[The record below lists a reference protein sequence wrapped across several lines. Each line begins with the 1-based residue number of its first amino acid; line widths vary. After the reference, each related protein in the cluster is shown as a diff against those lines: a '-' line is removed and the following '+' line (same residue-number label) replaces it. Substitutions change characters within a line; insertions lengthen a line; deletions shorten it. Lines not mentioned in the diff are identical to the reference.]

1 MQIYRL
7 YRSFGNLLIISQR
20 ILFVYFL
27 AIFIPVSKHPW
38 RKFYDIEISDRRE
51 VSFARG
57 SLHGRF
63 TKSFFQGKFRWKYES
78 WIQPYSMIQL
88 KCSAESMP
96 ISLLFSCENWD
107 TANTKWIWLALS
119 NDVIAYENL
128 LNQVIWMLSES
139 RI

>member
-27 AIFIPVSKHPW
+27 AILSQFQNTLEENFMISRFPIAAKFRLLEEAYTDVSPK
-38 RKFYDIEISDRRE
+38 
-51 VSFARG
+51 V
-57 SLHGRF
+57 
-63 TKSFFQGKFRWKYES
+63 FFQGKFRWKYES
-78 WIQPYSMIQL
+78 WIQQYSMIQL
-88 KCSAESMP
+88 ECSAESIP